1 MTALDICDEKKQK
14 KNSSVSLDQI
24 TQPDISVSSH
34 IFPEYLTRQMFNL
47 VKTLHSSGY
56 MSNGIN
62 STETNILFKCVS
74 LTTH

>member
-1 MTALDICDEKKQK
+1 MKKNKK
-14 KNSSVSLDQI
+14 KNSSVSLDQ